1 MGIFGP
7 DETLDDAW
15 AMLDQNRSIYDQVKL
30 PEYAEYI
37 PELYNNESYNYELL
51 KENPELLSKQGDN
64 LKMLEQMAAQGL
76 TAEDQLGFQK
86 AREIG
91 LQQARSGT
99 QAALADAA
107 SRGVGGG
114 GLEFAM
120 REMANQGGAQRAQS
134 AGLEQAAAAARQRAL
149 ATQAYGSA
157 LSGVRGQDYQ
167 TAANNNNVIN
177 KFNQM
182 NTQGRNQTNA
192 ANVDQRNSAFMYN
205 EGLKDKRYQNQ
216 IGQADRRAGLN
227 DRAAEMSAAEAEAKR
242 KRQAAIGGAVGA
254 IGGAL
259 VGGPAGAAIGSSVGS
274 GLA

>member
-1 MGIFGP
+1 MGFFFS
-7 DETLDDAW
+7 DDDTAW
-15 AMLDQNRSIYDQVKL
+15 NEALRNNSENRNLYEQIALPKYD
-30 PEYAEYI
+30 EYA

-192 ANVDQRNSAFMYN
+192 ANVDQRNNAFMYN
-205 EGLKDKRYQNQ
+205 QGLKDKNYQNQ
-216 IGQADRRAGLN
+216 LAQADRRAGMN
-227 DRAAEMSAAEAEAKR
+227 DKRAEIGLAQADQNRRSQQADINQFMNLASIGMSAYGRNKDEM
-242 KRQAAIGGAVGA
+242 
-254 IGGAL
+254 
-259 VGGPAGAAIGSSVGS
+259 
-274 GLA
+274 

>member
-51 KENPELLSKQGDN
+51 KENPELLSKQVDN